1 MLEGLAF
8 RCLCK
13 TLDTSPSES
22 LVPFPTSQPRCP
34 RKAACPTTMSAKGK
48 KSGHKR
54 ADADTNTGPRDTA
67 PSIPVDIDE
76 GPHALMKH
84 ACMTLLRTGTYID
97 TKFYV
102 YSRRKESGL
111 VFAPQAVY
119 ANGSVLRAKLPS
131 YFDHRALSPL
141 CSVAPSMMH

>member
-1 MLEGLAF
+1 
-8 RCLCK
+8 
-13 TLDTSPSES
+13 
-22 LVPFPTSQPRCP
+22 
-34 RKAACPTTMSAKGK
+34 MSAKGK

-54 ADADTNTGPRDTA
+54 PDADTNIGPRDTA

-119 ANGSVLRAKLPS
+119 ANGSVLRTKLPS
-131 YFDHRALSPL
+131 YFDHRTSSPL
-141 CSVAPSMMH
+141 ILGSCGAFDEILMLP